1 MRTIRQN
8 VFETNSSSMH
18 AVCILTETEYDNI
31 KRGKGLI
38 AGEDHYVE
46 INADTVKKYF
56 KECSDYL
63 EKRNAENKANIEEL
77 KNLKGRAADS
87 LTNKEKSLLLWD
99 TALFKSYPEKAI
111 EKGLEQLNNNI
122 LENEESFEK
131 LNNEDFIKKITDKI
145 LYYIDSLQ
153 SIKENEFDYEE
164 ADMTEEEFEY
174 FQEFLSDYDN
184 IDSFG
189 YGYENSNVD
198 SRNINGQEIYVL
210 SYSGYN

>member
-18 AVCILTETEYDNI
+18 AVCILTETEFENI
-31 KRGKGLI
+31 KAGKGFI
-38 AGEDHYVE
+38 AGEDHYEEV
-46 INADTVKKYF
+46 NADTVKKYF

-63 EKRNAENKANIEEL
+63 EERNAENKANIEEL

-122 LENEESFEK
+122 LENEKFFEK
-131 LNNEDFIKKITDKI
+131 LNNEDYIKKITDKI
-145 LYYIDSLQ
+145 LYHIDSLQ

-164 ADMTEEEFEY
+164 AGMTKEEFEY

-189 YGYENSNVD
+189 YGYENSNLD
-198 SRNINGQEIYVL
+198 SRDINGLKVYVL
-210 SYSGYN
+210 SYSGYR